1 MLDVTIARNRR
12 RFYLDRGLRKKPIG
26 AGSDLERLMRL
37 QRRPIDLKISEL
49 LNDIPWTVVGGIAT
63 RAYMPERTTSDVDI
77 LVEHARF
84 DEVCGRL
91 ESDGWKPGNDLVF
104 PDASLGLR
112 GTAWTRESELDILS
126 SGQAWANEALSVE
139 AYDQTGLRVVALP
152 YLVLMKLD
160 AARGIDQGDLSR
172 MLGRLDDAQLEN
184 LIAVVGR
191 HLRDPQAM
199 EDIRQYA
206 QLGRWELERPK
217 RARPDQDDTTS

>member
-12 RFYLDRGLRKKPIG
+12 RFYLDRGMRKKPIG
-26 AGSDLERLMRL
+26 AGSDLEGLMRL
-37 QRRPIDLKISEL
+37 QRRPIDVKISEL
-49 LNDIPWTVVGGIAT
+49 LGDIPWTVVGGIAT
-63 RAYMPERTTSDVDI
+63 RAYMPERSTADVDI

-84 DEVCGRL
+84 DEVRRRL
-91 ESDGWKPGNDLVF
+91 KSDGWKPGNDLAF

-112 GTAWTRESELDILS
+112 GTAWKRESELDILS

-184 LIAVVGR
+184 VIAVVSR
-191 HLRDPQAM
+191 HLRDPQAI

-217 RARPDQDDTTS
+217 RARGDQDDTTS

>member
-26 AGSDLERLMRL
+26 AGSDLEGFMRL
-37 QRRPIDLKISEL
+37 QRRPIDVKISEL
-49 LNDIPWTVVGGIAT
+49 LSDIPWTVVGGIAT
-63 RAYMPERTTSDVDI
+63 RAYMPERNPADVDI

-84 DEVCGRL
+84 DEVGKRL
-91 ESDGWKPGNDLVF
+91 KSDGWKPGNDLFF

-112 GTAWTRESELDILS
+112 GTAWKRERESELDILS

-152 YLVLMKLD
+152 YLVLTKLD

-172 MLGRLDDAQLEN
+172 MLGWLDDAQPEN
-184 LIAVVGR
+184 VIAVVSR
-191 HLRDPQAM
+191 HLRDPQAIEGSRISGNM
-199 EDIRQYA
+199 RSWA
-206 QLGRWELERPK
+206 GG
-217 RARPDQDDTTS
+217 SSSG